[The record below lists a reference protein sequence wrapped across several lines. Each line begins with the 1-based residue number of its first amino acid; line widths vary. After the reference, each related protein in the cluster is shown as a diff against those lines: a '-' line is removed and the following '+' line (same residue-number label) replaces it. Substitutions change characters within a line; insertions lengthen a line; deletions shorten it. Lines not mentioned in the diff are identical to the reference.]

1 MQQAQ
6 PTDEMVPESGTSP
19 AAGTARAAVATAVGT
34 AVENVLN
41 RGLNVRHI
49 RFMALG
55 SAIGTGLFYGSA
67 SAIQKAGPAVLFAYM
82 IGGAAV
88 FMVMRALGEMAGR
101 HPVSGSFGQYASR
114 YLGPLAGFVTGWTY
128 VFEMAIVAIADV
140 TAFSIYMGFWFP
152 EVERWV
158 WILAII
164 FLLAALNLLSV
175 KVFGELEFW
184 FTLVKVAAIIAM
196 IAGGAAI
203 LAFGFQNGD
212 ASAAPGLGNLVEH
225 GGLFP
230 NGFEGLLASFAV
242 VMFAFGGIET
252 IGITAGEAADPKKV
266 IPKAVN
272 TVPVRVLLFYVLTLG
287 VLMSLFPWNEVGS
300 NGSPFVQIFSGLGI
314 PAAPHILNAVVITAA
329 LSAINSD
336 IFGAGRILFGLA
348 QQGHAP
354 QSFGRV
360 SRHGVPWMT
369 VVMMA
374 GILLVGVVLNAV
386 IPENVFLLI
395 ASIATFAT
403 VWVWVMI
410 LSSHV
415 AMKRE
420 ISRNGLPASDFPSPL
435 WPAASILA
443 IAFMGLVIGVL
454 GFFEDTRV
462 ALYVGAAWLGL
473 LVVAYRLW
481 VKGNGR
487 RRAHLEDETSPL
499 PVVASGQN

>member
-6 PTDEMVPESGTSP
+6 TRDELAAENGTGTVRT
-19 AAGTARAAVATAVGT
+19 AAGTAAGT
-34 AVENVLN
+34 VLN

-88 FMVMRALGEMAGR
+88 FMVMRALGEMAVR

-152 EVERWV
+152 SVERWV

-203 LAFGFQNGD
+203 LAFGFQIGD

-287 VLMSLFPWNEVGS
+287 VLMSLFPWNEIGS

-348 QQGHAP
+348 KQGHAP

-369 VVMMA
+369 VVMMT

-386 IPENVFLLI
+386 IPEDVFLLI

-410 LSSHV
+410 LASHV

-420 ISRNGLPASDFPSPL
+420 IARKGLPASDFPSL
-435 WPAASILA
+435 WWPTASVLTIG
-443 IAFMGLVIGVL
+443 FMVLVIAVL

-462 ALYVGAAWLGL
+462 ALYVGAVWLGL
-473 LVVAYRLW
+473 LVAAYGLW
-481 VKGNGR
+481 VRGIGR

-499 PVVASGQN
+499 PVVAKTE

>member
-1 MQQAQ
+1 MQQA
-6 PTDEMVPESGTSP
+6 PFDNKIRTDSP
-19 AAGTARAAVATAVGT
+19 ASPASRTTDAI
-34 AVENVLN
+34 LN

-67 SAIQKAGPAVLFAYM
+67 SAIQKAGPAVLLAYI

-88 FMVMRALGEMAGR
+88 FMVMRALGEMAVR

-114 YLGPLAGFVTGWTY
+114 YLGPRAGFVTGWTY

-152 EVERWV
+152 NVERWI

-164 FLLAALNLLSV
+164 FFLAALNMLSV

-184 FTLVKVAAIIAM
+184 FSLIKVAAIIAM
-196 IAGGAAI
+196 IAGGAALI
-203 LAFGFQNGD
+203 VFGFQAGE
-212 ASAAPGLGNLVEH
+212 SAAASGLGNLVGH
-225 GGLFP
+225 GGFFP

-266 IPKAVN
+266 LPKAVN

-287 VLMSLFPWNEVGS
+287 VLMSLFPWNEIGT

-348 QQGHAP
+348 RQGHAP
-354 QSFGRV
+354 QSFGKV

-374 GILLVGVVLNAV
+374 GILLAGVLLNAL
-386 IPENVFLLI
+386 IPKDVFVLI

-410 LSSHV
+410 LASHV

-420 ISRNGLPASDFPSPL
+420 ISRTGLPASEFPSPW
-435 WPAASILA
+435 WPGASILT
-443 IAFMGLVIGVL
+443 IAFMALVITVL
-454 GFFEDTRV
+454 GVFEETRV
-462 ALYVGAAWLGL
+462 ALYVGAAWLAVL
-473 LVVAYRLW
+473 LLAYQFKVR
-481 VKGNGR
+481 GAGR
-487 RRAHLEDETSPL
+487 VRAELVDETAPL
-499 PVVASGQN
+499 PVVENAPADVRDSRP

>member
-1 MQQAQ
+1 MQQTPIAVSSR
-6 PTDEMVPESGTSP
+6 TAK
-19 AAGTARAAVATAVGT
+19 AAEGAVSS
-34 AVENVLN
+34 VLA

-67 SAIQKAGPAVLFAYM
+67 SAIQKAGPAVLFAYI

-88 FMVMRALGEMAGR
+88 FMVMRALGEMAVR

-114 YLGPLAGFVTGWTY
+114 YLGPLAGFITGWTY

-152 EVERWV
+152 QVDRWIWV
-158 WILAII
+158 LAII
-164 FLLAALNLLSV
+164 LVLGAMNLLSV

-184 FTLVKVAAIIAM
+184 FSLVKVVAIIAM

-203 LAFGFQNGD
+203 IVFGFQAGD
-212 ASAAPGLGNLVEH
+212 AGAAPGVGNLVDH

-230 NGFEGLLASFAV
+230 NGFGGLLAAFAV

-266 IPKAVN
+266 IPQAVN

-287 VLMSLFPWNEVGS
+287 VLMSLFPWNEIGN

-314 PAAPHILNAVVITAA
+314 PAAPHILNAVVITSA
-329 LSAINSD
+329 LSAVNSD

-354 QSFGRV
+354 KSFGKI

-369 VVMMA
+369 VVLMG

-386 IPENVFLLI
+386 IPEDVFLVI

-410 LSSHV
+410 LASHV

-420 ISRNGLPASDFPSPL
+420 IARKGLPASEFGSPW
-435 WPAASILA
+435 WPAASVLT
-443 IAFMGLVIGVL
+443 IAFMAMVIVILGV
-454 GFFEDTRV
+454 FEDTRV

-473 LVVAYRLW
+473 LVLAYKLW
-481 VKGNGR
+481 VRGGGR
-487 RRAHLEDETSPL
+487 LRAELVDETASMPIVPL
-499 PVVASGQN
+499 PAHAEVAARV

>member
-6 PTDEMVPESGTSP
+6 TETQPTP
-19 AAGTARAAVATAVGT
+19 AAAGSGGAVTAVSAAVDS
-34 AVENVLN
+34 VLS

-67 SAIQKAGPAVLFAYM
+67 SAIQKAGPAVLLAYM

-88 FMVMRALGEMAGR
+88 FMVMRALGEMAVR

-152 EVERWV
+152 GVERWV

-164 FLLAALNLLSV
+164 CFLAALNLLSV

-184 FTLVKVAAIIAM
+184 FSLVKVAAIIAM

-203 LAFGFQNGD
+203 IVFGFQAGG
-212 ASAAPGLGNLVEH
+212 AATAGPGLGNLVEH
-225 GGLFP
+225 GGVFP

-242 VMFAFGGIET
+242 VMFAFGGVET
-252 IGITAGEAADPKKV
+252 LGITAGEAAEPKKV

-287 VLMSLFPWNEVGS
+287 VLMSLFPWDEIGS

-329 LSAINSD
+329 LSAVNSD

-348 QQGHAP
+348 RQGHAP
-354 QSFGRV
+354 ASFGKV

-369 VVMMA
+369 VVMMT

-386 IPENVFLLI
+386 IPEDVFLLI

-403 VWVWVMI
+403 VWVWAMI
-410 LSSHV
+410 LASHV

-420 ISRNGLPASDFPSPL
+420 IARKALPASEFPSPW
-435 WPAASILA
+435 WPAASVLT
-443 IAFMGLVIGVL
+443 IAFMALVIGIL
-454 GFFEDTRV
+454 GAFEDTRV
-462 ALYVGAAWLGL
+462 ALYVGAAWLGV

-481 VKGNGR
+481 VRGPGR
-487 RRAHLEDETSPL
+487 VRAELADETAQL
-499 PVVASGQN
+499 PQVPARR

>member
-1 MQQAQ
+1 MQQTKLA
-6 PTDEMVPESGTSP
+6 VESSVLQAT
-19 AAGTARAAVATAVGT
+19 GTA
-34 AVENVLN
+34 LS

-67 SAIQKAGPAVLFAYM
+67 SAIQKAGPSVLLAYI

-88 FMVMRALGEMAGR
+88 FMVMRALGEMAVR

-114 YLGPLAGFVTGWTY
+114 YLGPFAGFVTGWTY

-152 EVERWV
+152 QVDRWIWV
-158 WILAII
+158 LAII
-164 FLLAALNLLSV
+164 LFLGAMNLLSV

-184 FTLVKVAAIIAM
+184 FSLIKVVAIIAM
-196 IAGGAAI
+196 IIGGAAI
-203 LAFGFQNGD
+203 VVFGFQTGD
-212 ASAAPGLGNLVEH
+212 GGAVAPGLGNLVNH

-230 NGFEGLLASFAV
+230 NGFEGLLAAFAV

-266 IPKAVN
+266 IPQAVN

-287 VLMSLFPWNEVGS
+287 VLMSIFPWDQIGT
-300 NGSPFVQIFSGLGI
+300 NGSPFVQIFDGLGI
-314 PAAPHILNAVVITAA
+314 PAASHILNAVVITAA

-354 QSFGRV
+354 KSFGKV

-369 VVMMA
+369 VVMMG

-386 IPENVFLLI
+386 IPEDVFVLI

-410 LSSHV
+410 LASHV

-420 ISRNGLPASDFPSPL
+420 IKLKGLAASEFGSPL
-435 WPAASILA
+435 WPLASILTM
-443 IAFMGLVIGVL
+443 AFMAVVIVIL
-454 GFFEDTRV
+454 GAFEDTRV
-462 ALYVGAAWLGL
+462 ALYVGGTWLVLL
-473 LVVAYRLW
+473 LVAYKLW
-481 VKGNGR
+481 VRGDGL
-487 RRAHLEDETSPL
+487 RRAELVDET
-499 PVVASGQN
+499 A

>member
-1 MQQAQ
+1 MQQTTLAPKDSVLQ
-6 PTDEMVPESGTSP
+6 
-19 AAGTARAAVATAVGT
+19 AAGTA
-34 AVENVLN
+34 LN

-67 SAIQKAGPAVLFAYM
+67 SAIQKAGPAVLLAYI

-88 FMVMRALGEMAGR
+88 FMVMRALGEMAVR

-114 YLGPLAGFVTGWTY
+114 YLGPFAGFVTGWTY

-152 EVERWV
+152 QVDRWIWV
-158 WILAII
+158 LAII
-164 FLLAALNLLSV
+164 LFLGAMNLLSV

-184 FTLVKVAAIIAM
+184 FSLIKVVAIIAM
-196 IAGGAAI
+196 IVGGAAI
-203 LAFGFQNGD
+203 VVFGFQTGNDGGGV
-212 ASAAPGLGNLVEH
+212 APGLGNLVDH

-230 NGFEGLLASFAV
+230 NGFEGLLAAFAV

-252 IGITAGEAADPKKV
+252 IGITAGEAADPRKV
-266 IPKAVN
+266 IPQAVN

-287 VLMSLFPWNEVGS
+287 VLMSIFPWNEIGS
-300 NGSPFVQIFSGLGI
+300 NGSPFVQIFDGLGI

-354 QSFGRV
+354 KSFGKI

-369 VVMMA
+369 VVMM
-374 GILLVGVVLNAV
+374 GCILLVGVVLNAV
-386 IPENVFLLI
+386 IPEDVFVLI

-410 LSSHV
+410 LASHV

-420 ISRNGLPASDFPSPL
+420 IKLKGLPASEFGSPL
-435 WPAASILA
+435 WPAASILTMG
-443 IAFMGLVIGVL
+443 FMAMVIVILGV
-454 GFFEDTRV
+454 FEDTRV
-462 ALYVGAAWLGL
+462 ALYVGATWLGL
-473 LVVAYRLW
+473 LFVAYKLW
-481 VKGNGR
+481 VRGGGL
-487 RRAHLEDETSPL
+487 RRAELVDETAPR
-499 PVVASGQN
+499 

>member
-1 MQQAQ
+1 MQQTKLAA
-6 PTDEMVPESGTSP
+6 ESSVLQ
-19 AAGTARAAVATAVGT
+19 AAGTA
-34 AVENVLN
+34 LS

-67 SAIQKAGPAVLFAYM
+67 SAIQKAGPAVLLAYI

-88 FMVMRALGEMAGR
+88 FMVMRALGEMAVR

-114 YLGPLAGFVTGWTY
+114 YLGPFAGFVTGWTY

-152 EVERWV
+152 QVDRWIWV
-158 WILAII
+158 LAII
-164 FLLAALNLLSV
+164 LFLGAMNLLSV

-184 FTLVKVAAIIAM
+184 FSLIKVVAIIAM
-196 IAGGAAI
+196 IVGGAAI
-203 LAFGFQNGD
+203 VIFGFQTGD
-212 ASAAPGLGNLVEH
+212 GGAVAPGLGNLVNH
-225 GGLFP
+225 GGFFP
-230 NGFEGLLASFAV
+230 NGFEGLLAAFAV

-252 IGITAGEAADPKKV
+252 IGITAGEARDPKKV
-266 IPKAVN
+266 IPQAVN

-287 VLMSLFPWNEVGS
+287 VLMSIFPWNEVGS
-300 NGSPFVQIFSGLGI
+300 SGSPFVQIFDGLGI

-354 QSFGRV
+354 KSFSKV

-369 VVMMA
+369 VVMM
-374 GILLVGVVLNAV
+374 GCILLVGVVLNAV
-386 IPENVFLLI
+386 IPEDVFILI

-410 LSSHV
+410 LASHV

-420 ISRNGLPASDFPSPL
+420 IKRNALPASEFGSPL
-435 WPAASILA
+435 WPVASILTM
-443 IAFMGLVIGVL
+443 AFMAMVIVILGV
-454 GFFEDTRV
+454 FEDTRV
-462 ALYVGAAWLGL
+462 ALYVGGTWLVLL
-473 LVVAYRLW
+473 LVAYKLW
-481 VKGNGR
+481 VRGGGL
-487 RRAHLEDETSPL
+487 RRAELVDETAAL
-499 PVVASGQN
+499 PVVKAR

>member
-1 MQQAQ
+1 MQQTKLAA
-6 PTDEMVPESGTSP
+6 ESSVLQ
-19 AAGTARAAVATAVGT
+19 AAGTA
-34 AVENVLN
+34 LS

-67 SAIQKAGPAVLFAYM
+67 SAIQKAGPAVLLAYI

-88 FMVMRALGEMAGR
+88 FMVMRALGEMAVR
-101 HPVSGSFGQYASR
+101 HPVSGSFGQYASK
-114 YLGPLAGFVTGWTY
+114 YLGPFAGFVTGWTY

-152 EVERWV
+152 QVDRWIWV
-158 WILAII
+158 LAII
-164 FLLAALNLLSV
+164 LFLGAMNLLSV

-184 FTLVKVAAIIAM
+184 FSLIKVVAIIAM
-196 IAGGAAI
+196 IVGGAAI
-203 LAFGFQNGD
+203 VVFGFQTGD
-212 ASAAPGLGNLVEH
+212 GGGVAPGLGNLVNH

-230 NGFEGLLASFAV
+230 NGFEGLLAAFAV

-266 IPKAVN
+266 IPQAVN

-287 VLMSLFPWNEVGS
+287 VLMSIFPWNEIGS
-300 NGSPFVQIFSGLGI
+300 SGSPFVQIFDGLGI

-354 QSFGRV
+354 KSFSKI

-369 VVMMA
+369 VLMMG

-386 IPENVFLLI
+386 IPEDVFVLI

-410 LSSHV
+410 LASHV

-420 ISRNGLPASDFPSPL
+420 IKRKGLPASEFGSPL
-435 WPAASILA
+435 WPAASILTM
-443 IAFMGLVIGVL
+443 AFMAMVIVILGV
-454 GFFEDTRV
+454 FEDTRV
-462 ALYVGAAWLGL
+462 ALYVGGTWLVL
-473 LVVAYRLW
+473 LFVAYKLW
-481 VKGNGR
+481 VRGGGL
-487 RRAHLEDETSPL
+487 RRAELVDETAQM
-499 PVVASGQN
+499 PVVKAP

>member
-1 MQQAQ
+1 MQQTKLAA
-6 PTDEMVPESGTSP
+6 ESSVLQ
-19 AAGTARAAVATAVGT
+19 AAGTA
-34 AVENVLN
+34 LS

-67 SAIQKAGPAVLFAYM
+67 SAIQKAGPAVLLAYI

-88 FMVMRALGEMAGR
+88 FMVMRALGEMAVR

-114 YLGPLAGFVTGWTY
+114 YLGPFAGFVTGWTY

-152 EVERWV
+152 QVDRWIWV
-158 WILAII
+158 LAII
-164 FLLAALNLLSV
+164 LFLGAMNLLSV

-184 FTLVKVAAIIAM
+184 FSLIKVVAIIAM
-196 IAGGAAI
+196 IVGGAAI
-203 LAFGFQNGD
+203 VIFGFQTGD
-212 ASAAPGLGNLVEH
+212 GGAVAPGLGNLVNH
-225 GGLFP
+225 GGFFP
-230 NGFEGLLASFAV
+230 NGFEGLLAAFAV

-252 IGITAGEAADPKKV
+252 IGITAGEARDPKKV
-266 IPKAVN
+266 IPQAVN

-287 VLMSLFPWNEVGS
+287 VLMSIFPWNEVGS
-300 NGSPFVQIFSGLGI
+300 SGSPFVQIFDGLGI

-354 QSFGRV
+354 KSFSKV

-369 VVMMA
+369 VVMM
-374 GILLVGVVLNAV
+374 GCILLVGVVLNAV
-386 IPENVFLLI
+386 IPEDVFVLI

-410 LSSHV
+410 LASHV

-420 ISRNGLPASDFPSPL
+420 IKRKALPASEFGSPL
-435 WPAASILA
+435 WPVASILTM
-443 IAFMGLVIGVL
+443 AFMAMVIVILGV
-454 GFFEDTRV
+454 FEDTRV
-462 ALYVGAAWLGL
+462 ALYVGGTWLVLL
-473 LVVAYRLW
+473 LVAYKLW
-481 VKGNGR
+481 VRGGGL
-487 RRAHLEDETSPL
+487 RRAELVDETAAL
-499 PVVASGQN
+499 PVVKAR

>member
-1 MQQAQ
+1 MQQTTLAAKDSVLQ
-6 PTDEMVPESGTSP
+6 
-19 AAGTARAAVATAVGT
+19 AAGTA
-34 AVENVLN
+34 LS

-67 SAIQKAGPAVLFAYM
+67 SAIQKAGPAVLFAYI

-88 FMVMRALGEMAGR
+88 FMVMRALGEMAVR

-114 YLGPLAGFVTGWTY
+114 YLGPFAGFVTGWTY

-152 EVERWV
+152 QVDRWIWV
-158 WILAII
+158 LAII
-164 FLLAALNLLSV
+164 LFLGAMNLLSV

-184 FTLVKVAAIIAM
+184 FSLIKVVAIIAM
-196 IAGGAAI
+196 IVGGAAI
-203 LAFGFQNGD
+203 VVFGFQTGNDGGGV
-212 ASAAPGLGNLVEH
+212 APGLGNLVNH

-230 NGFEGLLASFAV
+230 NGFEGLLAAFAV

-266 IPKAVN
+266 IPQAVN

-287 VLMSLFPWNEVGS
+287 VLMSIFPWNEVGS
-300 NGSPFVQIFSGLGI
+300 SGSPFVQIFDGLGI

-354 QSFGRV
+354 RNFSKI

-369 VVMMA
+369 VVMM
-374 GILLVGVVLNAV
+374 GCILLVGVVLNAV
-386 IPENVFLLI
+386 IPEDVFVVI

-410 LSSHV
+410 LASHV

-420 ISRNGLPASDFPSPL
+420 IKRHGLPASEFGSPL
-435 WPAASILA
+435 WPVASILT
-443 IAFMGLVIGVL
+443 IAFMAMVIVILGV
-454 GFFEDTRV
+454 FEDTRV
-462 ALYVGAAWLGL
+462 ALYVGATWLVL
-473 LVVAYRLW
+473 LFVAYKLW
-481 VKGNGR
+481 VRGGGL
-487 RRAHLEDETSPL
+487 RRAELVDET
-499 PVVASGQN
+499 A

>member
-1 MQQAQ
+1 MQQTKLA
-6 PTDEMVPESGTSP
+6 EESSVLQ
-19 AAGTARAAVATAVGT
+19 AAGTA
-34 AVENVLN
+34 LS

-67 SAIQKAGPAVLFAYM
+67 SAIQKAGPSVLLAYI

-88 FMVMRALGEMAGR
+88 FMVMRALGEMAVR

-114 YLGPLAGFVTGWTY
+114 YLGPFAGFVTGWTY

-152 EVERWV
+152 QVDRWIWV
-158 WILAII
+158 LAII
-164 FLLAALNLLSV
+164 LFLGAMNLLSV

-184 FTLVKVAAIIAM
+184 FSLIKVVAIIAM
-196 IAGGAAI
+196 IVGGAAI
-203 LAFGFQNGD
+203 VVFGFQTGD
-212 ASAAPGLGNLVEH
+212 GGAVAPGLGNLVNH

-230 NGFEGLLASFAV
+230 NGFEGLLAAFAV

-266 IPKAVN
+266 IPQAVN

-287 VLMSLFPWNEVGS
+287 VLMSIFPWDQIGTT
-300 NGSPFVQIFSGLGI
+300 GSPFVQIFDGLGI
-314 PAAPHILNAVVITAA
+314 PAAPHILNGVVITAA

-354 QSFGRV
+354 KSFGKV

-369 VVMMA
+369 VVMMG

-386 IPENVFLLI
+386 IPEDVFVLI

-410 LSSHV
+410 LASHV

-420 ISRNGLPASDFPSPL
+420 IKLQGLPASEFGSPL
-435 WPAASILA
+435 WPLASILTM
-443 IAFMGLVIGVL
+443 AFMAVVIVIL
-454 GFFEDTRV
+454 GAFEDTRV
-462 ALYVGAAWLGL
+462 ALYVGGTWLVLL
-473 LVVAYRLW
+473 LVAYKLW
-481 VKGNGR
+481 VRGGGL
-487 RRAHLEDETSPL
+487 RRAELVDET
-499 PVVASGQN
+499 A

>member
-1 MQQAQ
+1 MQHTTLAEKDSVLQ
-6 PTDEMVPESGTSP
+6 
-19 AAGTARAAVATAVGT
+19 AAGSA
-34 AVENVLN
+34 LS

-67 SAIQKAGPAVLFAYM
+67 SAIQKAGPAVLLAYI

-88 FMVMRALGEMAGR
+88 FMVMRALGEMAVR

-114 YLGPLAGFVTGWTY
+114 YLGPFAGFVTGWTY

-152 EVERWV
+152 QVDRWIWV
-158 WILAII
+158 LAII
-164 FLLAALNLLSV
+164 LFLGAMNLLSV

-184 FTLVKVAAIIAM
+184 FSLIKVVAIVAM
-196 IAGGAAI
+196 IIGGAAI
-203 LAFGFQNGD
+203 VVFGFQTGNDGGGV
-212 ASAAPGLGNLVEH
+212 APGLGNLVNH

-230 NGFEGLLASFAV
+230 NGFEGLLAAFAV

-252 IGITAGEAADPKKV
+252 IGITAGEAANPKKV
-266 IPKAVN
+266 IPQAVN

-287 VLMSLFPWNEVGS
+287 VLMSIFPWNEIGS
-300 NGSPFVQIFSGLGI
+300 SGSPFVQIFDGLGI

-354 QSFGRV
+354 KSFGKI

-369 VVMMA
+369 VVMM
-374 GILLVGVVLNAV
+374 GCILLVGVVLNAV
-386 IPENVFLLI
+386 IPEDVFVVI

-410 LSSHV
+410 LASHV

-420 ISRNGLPASDFPSPL
+420 IKRKGLPASEFGSPM
-435 WPAASILA
+435 WPVASILTM
-443 IAFMGLVIGVL
+443 AFMALVIVILGV
-454 GFFEDTRV
+454 FEDTRV
-462 ALYVGAAWLGL
+462 ALYVGATWLVLL
-473 LVVAYRLW
+473 LVAYKLW
-481 VKGNGR
+481 VRGGGL
-487 RRAHLEDETSPL
+487 RRAELVDET
-499 PVVASGQN
+499 A

>member
-1 MQQAQ
+1 MQQTKLAA
-6 PTDEMVPESGTSP
+6 ESSVLQ
-19 AAGTARAAVATAVGT
+19 AAGTA
-34 AVENVLN
+34 LS

-67 SAIQKAGPAVLFAYM
+67 SAIQKAGPAVLLAYI

-88 FMVMRALGEMAGR
+88 FMVMRALGEMAVR

-114 YLGPLAGFVTGWTY
+114 YLGPFAGFVTGWTY

-152 EVERWV
+152 QVDRWIWV
-158 WILAII
+158 LAII
-164 FLLAALNLLSV
+164 LFLGAMNLLSV

-184 FTLVKVAAIIAM
+184 FSLIKVVAIIAM
-196 IAGGAAI
+196 IVGGAAI
-203 LAFGFQNGD
+203 VVFGFQTGD
-212 ASAAPGLGNLVEH
+212 GGAVAPGLGNLVNH

-230 NGFEGLLASFAV
+230 NGFEGLLAAFAV

-266 IPKAVN
+266 IPQAVN

-287 VLMSLFPWNEVGS
+287 VLMSIFPWNEIGS
-300 NGSPFVQIFSGLGI
+300 SGSPFVQIFDGLGI

-354 QSFGRV
+354 KSFGKV

-369 VVMMA
+369 VVMMG

-386 IPENVFLLI
+386 IPEDVFVLI

-410 LSSHV
+410 LASHV

-420 ISRNGLPASDFPSPL
+420 IKRKGLPASEFGSPL
-435 WPAASILA
+435 WPAASILTM
-443 IAFMGLVIGVL
+443 AFMAMVIVILGV
-454 GFFEDTRV
+454 FEDTRV
-462 ALYVGAAWLGL
+462 ALYVGGTWLVL
-473 LVVAYRLW
+473 LFVAYKLW
-481 VKGNGR
+481 VRGDGL
-487 RRAHLEDETSPL
+487 RRAELVDET
-499 PVVASGQN
+499 A

>member
-1 MQQAQ
+1 MQQT
-6 PTDEMVPESGTSP
+6 PTAGKTAGNRAPASP
-19 AAGTARAAVATAVGT
+19 GSAIEKAADTF
-34 AVENVLN
+34 LN

-49 RFMALG
+49 RFIALG

-67 SAIQKAGPAVLFAYM
+67 SAIQKAGPGVLLAYM

-88 FMVMRALGEMAGR
+88 FMVMRALGEMAVR

-114 YLGPLAGFVTGWTY
+114 YLGPRAGFVTGWTY

-152 EVERWV
+152 DVERWIWV
-158 WILAII
+158 LAII
-164 FLLAALNLLSV
+164 FFLAALNLLNV

-184 FTLVKVAAIIAM
+184 FSLIKVAAIIGM

-203 LAFGFQNGD
+203 IVFGFQAGGG
-212 ASAAPGLGNLVEH
+212 SAVAPGLGNLVEH
-225 GGLFP
+225 GGFFP
-230 NGFEGLLASFAV
+230 HGFEGLLASFAV

-300 NGSPFVQIFSGLGI
+300 NGSPFVQIFSGLGV

-336 IFGAGRILFGLA
+336 IFGAGRILFGLSR
-348 QQGHAP
+348 QGHAP
-354 QSFGRV
+354 QSFAKV

-369 VVMMA
+369 VVMMT
-374 GILLVGVVLNAV
+374 GILLVGVVLNAA
-386 IPENVFLLI
+386 IPEDVFVLI

-410 LSSHV
+410 LASHV

-420 ISRNGLPASDFPSPL
+420 IARKGLPASEFPSPW
-435 WPAASILA
+435 WPAASVLA
-443 IAFMGLVIGVL
+443 IGFMAMVIVILGV
-454 GFFEDTRV
+454 FEDTRV

-473 LVVAYRLW
+473 LLLAYRLW
-481 VKGNGR
+481 VRGDGLV
-487 RRAHLEDETSPL
+487 RADLVDETASL
-499 PVVASGQN
+499 PVVDTAPASPAPASL

>member
-1 MQQAQ
+1 MQQTKLA
-6 PTDEMVPESGTSP
+6 VESSVLQ
-19 AAGTARAAVATAVGT
+19 AAGTA
-34 AVENVLN
+34 LS

-67 SAIQKAGPAVLFAYM
+67 SAIQKAGPAVLLAYI

-88 FMVMRALGEMAGR
+88 FMVMRALGEMAVR
-101 HPVSGSFGQYASR
+101 HPVSGSFGQYASK
-114 YLGPLAGFVTGWTY
+114 YLGPFAGFVTGWTY

-152 EVERWV
+152 QVDRWIWV
-158 WILAII
+158 LAII
-164 FLLAALNLLSV
+164 LFLGAMNLLSV

-184 FTLVKVAAIIAM
+184 FSLIKVVAIIAM
-196 IAGGAAI
+196 IVGGAAI
-203 LAFGFQNGD
+203 VVFGFQTGD
-212 ASAAPGLGNLVEH
+212 GGGVEPGLGNLVNH

-230 NGFEGLLASFAV
+230 NGFEGLLAAFAV

-252 IGITAGEAADPKKV
+252 IGITAGEATNPKKV
-266 IPKAVN
+266 IPQAVN

-287 VLMSLFPWNEVGS
+287 VLMSIFPWNEIGS
-300 NGSPFVQIFSGLGI
+300 SGSPFVQIFDGLGI

-354 QSFGRV
+354 KTFSKI

-369 VVMMA
+369 VVMMG
-374 GILLVGVVLNAV
+374 GILLVGVILNAV
-386 IPENVFLLI
+386 IPEDVFVLI

-410 LSSHV
+410 LASHV

-420 ISRNGLPASDFPSPL
+420 IKRKGLPASEFGSPL
-435 WPAASILA
+435 WPVASILTM
-443 IAFMGLVIGVL
+443 AFMAMVIVILGV
-454 GFFEDTRV
+454 FEDTRV
-462 ALYVGAAWLGL
+462 ALYVGGTWLVL
-473 LVVAYRLW
+473 LFVAYKLW
-481 VKGNGR
+481 VRGGGL
-487 RRAHLEDETSPL
+487 RRAELVDET
-499 PVVASGQN
+499 A

>member
-1 MQQAQ
+1 MQQTTLAAKDSVLQ
-6 PTDEMVPESGTSP
+6 
-19 AAGTARAAVATAVGT
+19 AAGTA
-34 AVENVLN
+34 LS

-67 SAIQKAGPAVLFAYM
+67 SAIQKAGPAVLFAYI

-88 FMVMRALGEMAGR
+88 FMVIRALGEMAVR

-114 YLGPLAGFVTGWTY
+114 YLGPFAGFVTGWTY

-152 EVERWV
+152 QVDRWIWV
-158 WILAII
+158 LAII
-164 FLLAALNLLSV
+164 LFLGAMNLLSV

-184 FTLVKVAAIIAM
+184 FSLIKVVAIIAM
-196 IAGGAAI
+196 IVGGAAI
-203 LAFGFQNGD
+203 VVFGFQTGNDGGGV
-212 ASAAPGLGNLVEH
+212 APGLGNLVNH

-230 NGFEGLLASFAV
+230 NGFEGLLAAFAV

-252 IGITAGEAADPKKV
+252 IGITAGEAANPKKV
-266 IPKAVN
+266 IPQAVN

-287 VLMSLFPWNEVGS
+287 VLMSIFPWNQVGS
-300 NGSPFVQIFSGLGI
+300 NGSPFVQIFDGLGI

-354 QSFGRV
+354 RSFSKI

-369 VVMMA
+369 VVMM
-374 GILLVGVVLNAV
+374 GCILLVGVVLNAV
-386 IPENVFLLI
+386 IPEDVFVVI

-410 LSSHV
+410 LASHV

-420 ISRNGLPASDFPSPL
+420 IKRHGLPASEFGSPL
-435 WPAASILA
+435 WPVASILT
-443 IAFMGLVIGVL
+443 IAFMAMVIVILGV
-454 GFFEDTRV
+454 FEDTRV
-462 ALYVGAAWLGL
+462 ALYVGATWLVL
-473 LVVAYRLW
+473 LFVAYKLW
-481 VKGNGR
+481 VRGGGL
-487 RRAHLEDETSPL
+487 RRAELVDET
-499 PVVASGQN
+499 A

>member
-1 MQQAQ
+1 MQQTKLAA
-6 PTDEMVPESGTSP
+6 ESAVLQ
-19 AAGTARAAVATAVGT
+19 AAGTA
-34 AVENVLN
+34 LS

-67 SAIQKAGPAVLFAYM
+67 SAIQKAGPAVLLAYI

-88 FMVMRALGEMAGR
+88 FMVMRALGEMAVR

-114 YLGPLAGFVTGWTY
+114 YLGPFAGFVTGWTY

-152 EVERWV
+152 QVDRWIWV
-158 WILAII
+158 LAII
-164 FLLAALNLLSV
+164 LFLGAMNLLSV

-184 FTLVKVAAIIAM
+184 FSLIKVVAIIAM
-196 IAGGAAI
+196 IVGGAAI
-203 LAFGFQNGD
+203 VIFGFQTGD
-212 ASAAPGLGNLVEH
+212 GGAVAPGLGNLVNH
-225 GGLFP
+225 GGFFP
-230 NGFEGLLASFAV
+230 NGFEGLLAAFAV

-252 IGITAGEAADPKKV
+252 IGITAGEARDPKKV
-266 IPKAVN
+266 IPQAVN

-287 VLMSLFPWNEVGS
+287 VLMSIFPWNEIGS
-300 NGSPFVQIFSGLGI
+300 SGSPFVQIFDGLGI

-354 QSFGRV
+354 KSFSKI

-369 VVMMA
+369 VVMMG

-386 IPENVFLLI
+386 IPEDVFVLI

-410 LSSHV
+410 LASHV

-420 ISRNGLPASDFPSPL
+420 IKRKGLPASEFGSPL
-435 WPAASILA
+435 WPVASILTM
-443 IAFMGLVIGVL
+443 AFMAMVIVILGV
-454 GFFEDTRV
+454 FEDTRV
-462 ALYVGAAWLGL
+462 ALYVGGTWLVLL
-473 LVVAYRLW
+473 LVAYKLW
-481 VKGNGR
+481 VRGGGL
-487 RRAHLEDETSPL
+487 RRAELVDETAAL
-499 PVVASGQN
+499 PVVKAR

>member
-1 MQQAQ
+1 MQQTKLAAENSVLQ
-6 PTDEMVPESGTSP
+6 
-19 AAGTARAAVATAVGT
+19 AAGTA
-34 AVENVLN
+34 LS

-67 SAIQKAGPAVLFAYM
+67 SAIQKAGPAVLLAYI

-88 FMVMRALGEMAGR
+88 FMVMRALGEMAVR
-101 HPVSGSFGQYASR
+101 HPVSGSFGQYASK
-114 YLGPLAGFVTGWTY
+114 YLGPFAGFVTGWTY

-152 EVERWV
+152 QVDRWIWV
-158 WILAII
+158 LAII
-164 FLLAALNLLSV
+164 LFLGAMNLLSV

-184 FTLVKVAAIIAM
+184 FSLIKVVAIIAM
-196 IAGGAAI
+196 IVGGAAI
-203 LAFGFQNGD
+203 VVFGFQTGD
-212 ASAAPGLGNLVEH
+212 GGGVAPGLGNLVNH
-225 GGLFP
+225 GGFFP
-230 NGFEGLLASFAV
+230 NGFEGLLAAFAV

-252 IGITAGEAADPKKV
+252 IGITAGEATNPKKV
-266 IPKAVN
+266 IPQAVN

-287 VLMSLFPWNEVGS
+287 VLMSIFPWNEIGS
-300 NGSPFVQIFSGLGI
+300 SGSPFVQIFDGLGI

-354 QSFGRV
+354 KSFSKI

-369 VVMMA
+369 VLMMG

-386 IPENVFLLI
+386 IPEDVFVLI

-410 LSSHV
+410 LASHV

-420 ISRNGLPASDFPSPL
+420 IKRKGLPASEFGSPL
-435 WPAASILA
+435 WPIASILTM
-443 IAFMGLVIGVL
+443 AFMAMVIVILGV
-454 GFFEDTRV
+454 FEDTRI
-462 ALYVGAAWLGL
+462 ALYVGGTWLAL
-473 LVVAYRLW
+473 LFVAYKLW
-481 VKGNGR
+481 VRGGGL
-487 RRAHLEDETSPL
+487 RRAELVDETAAI
-499 PVVASGQN
+499 PVVKAS

>member
-1 MQQAQ
+1 MQQTKLAA
-6 PTDEMVPESGTSP
+6 ESSVLQ
-19 AAGTARAAVATAVGT
+19 AAGTA
-34 AVENVLN
+34 LS

-67 SAIQKAGPAVLFAYM
+67 SAIQKAGPAVLLAYI

-88 FMVMRALGEMAGR
+88 FMVMRALGEMAVR
-101 HPVSGSFGQYASR
+101 HPVSGSFGQYASK
-114 YLGPLAGFVTGWTY
+114 YLGPFAGFVTGWTY

-152 EVERWV
+152 QVDRWIWV
-158 WILAII
+158 LAII
-164 FLLAALNLLSV
+164 LFLGAMNLLSV

-184 FTLVKVAAIIAM
+184 FSLIKVVAIIAM
-196 IAGGAAI
+196 IVGGAAI
-203 LAFGFQNGD
+203 VAFGFQTGD
-212 ASAAPGLGNLVEH
+212 GGGVAPGLGNLVNH

-230 NGFEGLLASFAV
+230 NGFEGLLAAFAV

-252 IGITAGEAADPKKV
+252 IGITAGEATNPKKV
-266 IPKAVN
+266 IPQAVN

-287 VLMSLFPWNEVGS
+287 VLMSIFPWNEIGS
-300 NGSPFVQIFSGLGI
+300 SGSPFVQIFDGLGI

-354 QSFGRV
+354 KSFSKI

-369 VVMMA
+369 VVMMG
-374 GILLVGVVLNAV
+374 GILLVGVILNAV
-386 IPENVFLLI
+386 IPEDVFVLI

-410 LSSHV
+410 LASHV

-420 ISRNGLPASDFPSPL
+420 IKRKDLPASEFGSPL
-435 WPAASILA
+435 WPAASILTM
-443 IAFMGLVIGVL
+443 AFMAMVIVILGV
-454 GFFEDTRV
+454 FEDTRV
-462 ALYVGAAWLGL
+462 ALYVGGSWLVL
-473 LVVAYRLW
+473 LFVAYKLW
-481 VKGNGR
+481 VRGGGL
-487 RRAHLEDETSPL
+487 RRAELVDETSSI
-499 PVVASGQN
+499 PVVKAP

>member
-1 MQQAQ
+1 MQQTTLAVETPALQ
-6 PTDEMVPESGTSP
+6 
-19 AAGTARAAVATAVGT
+19 AAGSA
-34 AVENVLN
+34 LS

-67 SAIQKAGPAVLFAYM
+67 SAIQKAGPAVLLAYI

-88 FMVMRALGEMAGR
+88 FMVMRALGEMAVR

-114 YLGPLAGFVTGWTY
+114 YLGPFAGFVTGWTY

-152 EVERWV
+152 QVDRWI

-164 FLLAALNLLSV
+164 LFLGALNLLSV

-184 FTLVKVAAIIAM
+184 FSLIKVVAIIAM
-196 IAGGAAI
+196 IVGGAAI
-203 LAFGFQNGD
+203 IAFGFQSGNDGGGV
-212 ASAAPGLGNLVEH
+212 APGLGNLVEH

-230 NGFEGLLASFAV
+230 NGFEGLLAAFAV

-287 VLMSLFPWNEVGS
+287 VLMSIFPWNEIGS
-300 NGSPFVQIFSGLGI
+300 SGSPFVQIFDGLGI

-354 QSFGRV
+354 KSFGKI

-369 VVMMA
+369 VVMMG
-374 GILLVGVVLNAV
+374 GILLVGVVLNAM
-386 IPENVFLLI
+386 IPEDVFVVI

-410 LSSHV
+410 LASHV

-420 ISRNGLPASDFPSPL
+420 IKRKDLPASEFGSPL
-435 WPAASILA
+435 WPVASILT
-443 IAFMGLVIGVL
+443 IAFMAMVIVILGV
-454 GFFEDTRV
+454 FEDTRV
-462 ALYVGAAWLGL
+462 ALYVGATWLGL
-473 LVVAYRLW
+473 LFVAYKLW
-481 VKGNGR
+481 VRGGGL
-487 RRAHLEDETSPL
+487 RRAELVDET
-499 PVVASGQN
+499 V

>member
-1 MQQAQ
+1 MQQTTLAAKDSVLQ
-6 PTDEMVPESGTSP
+6 
-19 AAGTARAAVATAVGT
+19 AAGTA
-34 AVENVLN
+34 LS

-67 SAIQKAGPAVLFAYM
+67 SAIQKAGPAALFAYI

-88 FMVMRALGEMAGR
+88 FMVMRALGEMAVR

-114 YLGPLAGFVTGWTY
+114 YLGPFAGFVTGWTY

-152 EVERWV
+152 QVDRWIWV
-158 WILAII
+158 LAII
-164 FLLAALNLLSV
+164 LFLGAMNLLSV

-184 FTLVKVAAIIAM
+184 FSLIKVVAIVAM
-196 IAGGAAI
+196 IIGGAAI
-203 LAFGFQNGD
+203 VVFGFQTGNDGGGV
-212 ASAAPGLGNLVEH
+212 APGLGNLINH

-230 NGFEGLLASFAV
+230 NGFEGLLAAFAV

-252 IGITAGEAADPKKV
+252 IGITAGEAANPKKV
-266 IPKAVN
+266 IPQAVN
-272 TVPVRVLLFYVLTLG
+272 TVPVRVLLFYVLTLS
-287 VLMSLFPWNEVGS
+287 VLMSIFPWNQVGS
-300 NGSPFVQIFSGLGI
+300 NGSPFVQIFDGLGI

-354 QSFGRV
+354 KSFGKI

-369 VVMMA
+369 VVMV
-374 GILLVGVVLNAV
+374 GCILLVGVVLNAV
-386 IPENVFLLI
+386 IPEDVFVVI

-410 LSSHV
+410 LASHV

-420 ISRNGLPASDFPSPL
+420 IKRHGLPASEFGSPL
-435 WPAASILA
+435 WPVASILT
-443 IAFMGLVIGVL
+443 IAFMAMVIVILGV
-454 GFFEDTRV
+454 FEDTRV
-462 ALYVGAAWLGL
+462 ALYVGATWLVL
-473 LVVAYRLW
+473 LFVAYKLW
-481 VKGNGR
+481 VRGGGL
-487 RRAHLEDETSPL
+487 RRAELVDET
-499 PVVASGQN
+499 A